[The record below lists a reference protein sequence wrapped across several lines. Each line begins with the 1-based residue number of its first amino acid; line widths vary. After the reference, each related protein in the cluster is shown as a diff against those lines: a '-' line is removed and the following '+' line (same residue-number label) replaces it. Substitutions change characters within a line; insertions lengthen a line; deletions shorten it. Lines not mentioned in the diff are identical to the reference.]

1 MATTKT
7 KTKKPTP
14 KKTAKRTTPP
24 YAILAN
30 DRYGLYAGVVESYD
44 PVTRVARVAGCRH
57 VARWYG
63 KTGGITSLAAHGLC
77 GPNAPR
83 SRIGAATSDAAT
95 LTGIVNVF
103 PCSAE
108 ARASIEGATQS

>member
-1 MATTKT
+1 MAA
-7 KTKKPTP
+7 KKQ
-14 KKTAKRTTPP
+14 AEV

-30 DRYGLYAGVVESYD
+30 KSYGLYAGIVEKKTPQPD
-44 PVTRVARVAGCRH
+44 GTLHVEVRDCRH

-77 GPNAPR
+77 GPNAAD
-83 SRIGAATSDAAT
+83 SRIGAPVRASP

-103 PCSAE
+103 ECSAE
-108 ARASIEGATQS
+108 ARATLESAKQA

>member
-7 KTKKPTP
+7 NTKKPAP
-14 KKTAKRTTPP
+14 KKTTKRATQT

-63 KTGGITSLAAHGLC
+63 KTGGITSLAVHGLC
-77 GPNAPR
+77 GPNASQ

-95 LTGIVNVF
+95 LTGVVNVF
-103 PCSAE
+103 PCSSA